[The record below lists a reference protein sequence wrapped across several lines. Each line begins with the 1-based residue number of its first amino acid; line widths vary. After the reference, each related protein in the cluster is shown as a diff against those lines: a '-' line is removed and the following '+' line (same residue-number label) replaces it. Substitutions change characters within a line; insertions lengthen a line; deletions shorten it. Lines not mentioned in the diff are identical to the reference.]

1 MYRTGTIVPGI
12 TIIGKDLDAGATFN
26 GDTVPALGV
35 LKAGTIMKYTAAS
48 KTLAKAT
55 LGTDAPF
62 GVLAD
67 DVDTGAVGAT
77 EVPVVMVYRR
87 GVFLRQEIES
97 ANNVAIT
104 PGSAIET
111 ALSDVGIFLEL
122 SYEGYQG
129 LSPVPS
135 GVEPMSIGENEEG
148 YEEFQAQQK
157 ELEDSQ
163 RKELEDQDPQKKGR
177 HERGDRR

>member
-1 MYRTGTIVPGI
+1 MAMFRTGTVAAGI

-26 GDTVPALGV
+26 ADTVPALGV

-67 DVDTGAVGAT
+67 DCDTGAVGAT

-111 ALSDVGIFLEL
+111 ALADVGIFLEL
-122 SYEGYQG
+122 SYEAYQG

-135 GVEPMSIGENEEG
+135 GVEPMSMGENEPG
-148 YEEFQAQQK
+148 YEEFKSEFEKSTKK
-157 ELEDSQ
+157 EE
-163 RKELEDQDPQKKGR
+163 EDQRHPGR
-177 HERGDRR
+177 HRRDRE